1 MKCGECGKW
10 HPTLLHGIKP
20 SRRSVKQ
27 DLKEKERLP
36 AQETPKENP
45 ATSESANT
53 NASTCESTSSNH
65 AKEGNVITAMFASV
79 ILRYKDRPN
88 IETRVYALLDD
99 GSDST
104 FVKDSVLKDLGVRGT
119 EVSLRLNTM
128 HGQTSVPVQRV
139 DGLVVQT
146 LDKSENPILLP
157 KTYSREAIRS
167 RREQIPT
174 PEVASK

>member
-27 DLKEKERLP
+27 DLKEKERPP

-53 NASTCESTSSNH
+53 NASTCGSTSSNH
-65 AKEGNVITAMFASV
+65 AEEGNVITAMFAPV
-79 ILRYKDRPN
+79 ILSHKDRPN

-104 FVKDSVLKDLGVRGT
+104 FVKESVLKDLGVSGT

-157 KTYSREAIRS
+157 KTNSREAIRS

>member
-1 MKCGECGKW
+1 
-10 HPTLLHGIKP
+10 
-20 SRRSVKQ
+20 
-27 DLKEKERLP
+27 
-36 AQETPKENP
+36 
-45 ATSESANT
+45 
-53 NASTCESTSSNH
+53 
-65 AKEGNVITAMFASV
+65 MFAPV
-79 ILRYKDRPN
+79 ILRYQDRPN

-104 FVKDSVLKDLGVRGT
+104 FVKESVLKDLGVSGT
-119 EVSLRLNTM
+119 ELSLRLNTM